1 MPDQE
6 IQKHNNLIGYSWI
19 NYIIVHR
26 NCTYIIGNFSHIYM
40 HELACIHDQFTLQ
53 NRISLPRID
62 PTKPN
67 PAPMEGC
74 CFMSQVTSETDPT
87 HEERG
92 VTSDTV
98 PICDERAWLASSAIY
113 YWKPSV
119 LQCFNGRW
127 SLSGIYLQQVRQKI
141 NKLLVGALQ
150 VAPQRWFLWDQI
162 FQLTC
167 LLIFNRKWNKKNKYS
182 AEWKL
187 CKEQT
192 TKLLMPKIFIV
203 TVNICCLLG

>member
-98 PICDERAWLASSAIY
+98 PICEERAWLASSAIY

-192 TKLLMPKIFIV
+192 TKLLMPDISIV
-203 TVNICCLLG
+203 TANICCLLG

>member
-40 HELACIHDQFTLQ
+40 HELPCIHDQFTLQ

-74 CFMSQVTSETDPT
+74 CFMSQVTSETDPS

-98 PICDERAWLASSAIY
+98 PICEERAWLASSAIY

-119 LQCFNGRW
+119 LQCFHGRW

-150 VAPQRWFLWDQI
+150 VVPQRWFSGIKYSNCPVSWV
-162 FQLTC
+162 LTGNG
-167 LLIFNRKWNKKNKYS
+167 IRKNKYS
-182 AEWKL
+182 AERKL

-192 TKLLMPKIFIV
+192 TKLLMPDISIV
-203 TVNICCLLG
+203 TANICCLLG

>member
-98 PICDERAWLASSAIY
+98 PICEERAWLASSAIY

-127 SLSGIYLQQVRQKI
+127 SLSGIYLQQVREKI
-141 NKLLVGALQ
+141 NKLLVWALQ

-182 AEWKL
+182 AEWNCTKNKKL
-187 CKEQT
+187 NF
-192 TKLLMPKIFIV
+192 LV
-203 TVNICCLLG
+203 